1 MSKKRAVIIAV
12 IITFVC
18 TTVLT
23 TAVRFLN
30 NSGLLEIIGIN
41 GESGYTISGIEKA
54 ANIVEQFYY
63 KDVDDDVLYK
73 GALEG
78 MLSALDDEYSWFV
91 DEESLKELQEE
102 TSGEYTGIGVTVS
115 IDNTDDTIIVIAPIE
130 DTPAFKAGIKPGDKI
145 IAIDG
150 TKVGLS
156 NYREAVNLLKGDTS
170 DVGKNVVLTINR
182 AETNTLEEVTLV
194 RERIHLITVKSKM
207 LPDNIGYI
215 RITNFGGNTY
225 DEFMTKFDALGA
237 NSLNGLVIDL
247 RNNGG
252 GLLTSTLDIADE
264 LLDEGLITY
273 FQYKN
278 GSKTEYKSDADAI
291 DIPVSVLVNG
301 QSASASEVLAAAL
314 RDRGRAK
321 LVGEKTYGKGV
332 VQTVV
337 PFIKT
342 DKGQTA
348 IYITTSRYFTPAG
361 VCIHGTGIT
370 PDVNVELSEEY
381 TKLGFDNLT
390 IEQDAQ
396 LKTAWE
402 MLK

>member
-1 MSKKRAVIIAV
+1 MSKKRAVIITV

-23 TAVRFLN
+23 TAVRFFN
-30 NSGLLEIIGIN
+30 DSGLLDIIGLT
-41 GESGYTISGIEKA
+41 GKTEYSASSVEKA
-54 ANIVEQFYY
+54 ANIVSQFYY
-63 KDVDDDVLYK
+63 EDVDESVLYK

-78 MLSALDDEYSWFV
+78 MISALDDEYSWFV
-91 DEESLKELQEE
+91 DEESFKELKEE
-102 TSGEYTGIGVTVS
+102 TQGEYTGIGVTVS
-115 IDNTDDTIIVIAPIE
+115 IDDTDETITVISPIE

-150 TKVGLS
+150 TRVGLS
-156 NYREAVNLLKGDTS
+156 NYRDAVNMLKGDS
-170 DVGKNVVLTINR
+170 SMVGKNVVLTLKR
-182 AETNTLEEVTLV
+182 AGTGSLEEVTLI
-194 RERIHLITVKSKM
+194 REKIHLITVKSKM
-207 LPDNIGYI
+207 LPENVGYI
-215 RITNFGGNTY
+215 RITSFGENTY
-225 DEFMTKFDALGA
+225 NEFETNFTSLGSE
-237 NSLNGLVIDL
+237 SLKGLVIDL

-252 GLLTSTLDIADE
+252 GILTSTLGVADTF
-264 LLDEGLITY
+264 LDEGLITY

-278 GSKTEYKSDADAI
+278 GSKTEYKSDADII
-291 DIPVSVLVNG
+291 DIPVVVLVNG

-314 RDRGRAK
+314 HDRGRAT

-332 VQTVV
+332 VQTVL

-342 DKGQTA
+342 DKGETA

-370 PDVNVELSEEY
+370 PDVSVSLPEEY
-381 TKLGFDNLT
+381 AKLGFDNLT
-390 IEQDAQ
+390 LEQDNQ
-396 LKTAWE
+396 LKIAWE

>member
-1 MSKKRAVIIAV
+1 MSKKRAVIITA

-23 TAVRFLN
+23 TAVRFFN
-30 NSGLLEIIGIN
+30 DSGLLDIIGLT
-41 GESGYTISGIEKA
+41 GKTEYSVSSVEKA
-54 ANIVEQFYY
+54 ANIVSQFYY
-63 KDVDDDVLYK
+63 EDVDESVLYK

-78 MLSALDDEYSWFV
+78 MISALDDEYSWFV
-91 DEESLKELQEE
+91 DEESFKELKEE
-102 TSGEYTGIGVTVS
+102 TQGEYTGIGVTVS
-115 IDNTDDTIIVIAPIE
+115 IDDTDETITVISPIE

-150 TKVGLS
+150 TRVGLS
-156 NYREAVNLLKGDTS
+156 NYRDAVNMLKGDS
-170 DVGKNVVLTINR
+170 SMVGKNVVLTLKR
-182 AETNTLEEVTLV
+182 AGTGSLEEVTLI
-194 RERIHLITVKSKM
+194 REKIHLITVKSKM
-207 LPDNIGYI
+207 LPENVGYI
-215 RITNFGGNTY
+215 RITSFGENTY
-225 DEFMTKFDALGA
+225 NEFETNFTSLGA
-237 NSLNGLVIDL
+237 ESLKGLVIDL

-252 GLLTSTLDIADE
+252 GILTSTLGVADTF
-264 LLDEGLITY
+264 LDEGLITY

-278 GSKTEYKSDADAI
+278 GSKTEYKSDADII
-291 DIPVSVLVNG
+291 DIPVVVLVNG

-314 RDRGRAK
+314 HDRGRAT

-332 VQTVV
+332 VQTVL

-342 DKGQTA
+342 DKGETA

-370 PDVNVELSEEY
+370 PDVSVSLPEEY
-381 TKLGFDNLT
+381 AKLGFDNLT
-390 IEQDAQ
+390 LEQDNQ
-396 LKTAWE
+396 LKIAWE

>member
-1 MSKKRAVIIAV
+1 MSKKRAVIITA

-23 TAVRFLN
+23 TAVRFFN
-30 NSGLLEIIGIN
+30 DSGLLDIIGLT
-41 GESGYTISGIEKA
+41 GKTEYSVSSVEKA
-54 ANIVEQFYY
+54 ANIVSQFYY
-63 KDVDDDVLYK
+63 EDVDESVLYK

-78 MLSALDDEYSWFV
+78 MISALDDEYSWFV
-91 DEESLKELQEE
+91 DEESFKELKEE
-102 TSGEYTGIGVTVS
+102 TQGEYTGIGVTVS
-115 IDNTDDTIIVIAPIE
+115 IDDTDETITVISPIE

-150 TKVGLS
+150 TRVGLS
-156 NYREAVNLLKGDTS
+156 NYRDAVNMLKGDS
-170 DVGKNVVLTINR
+170 SMVGKNVVLTLKR
-182 AETNTLEEVTLV
+182 AGTGNLEEVTLV
-194 RERIHLITVKSKM
+194 REKIHLITVKSKM
-207 LPDNIGYI
+207 LPENVGYI
-215 RITNFGGNTY
+215 RITSFGENTY
-225 DEFMTKFDALGA
+225 NEFETNFTSLGA
-237 NSLNGLVIDL
+237 ESLKGLVIDL

-252 GLLTSTLDIADE
+252 GILTSTLGVADTF
-264 LLDEGLITY
+264 LDEGLITY

-278 GSKTEYKSDADAI
+278 GSKTEYKSDADII
-291 DIPVSVLVNG
+291 DIPVVVLVNG

-314 RDRGRAK
+314 HDRGRAT

-332 VQTVV
+332 VQTVL

-342 DKGQTA
+342 DKGETA

-370 PDVNVELSEEY
+370 PDVSVSLPEEY
-381 TKLGFDNLT
+381 AKLGFDNLT
-390 IEQDAQ
+390 LEQDNQ
-396 LKTAWE
+396 LKIAWE

>member
-1 MSKKRAVIIAV
+1 MSKKRAVIITV

-23 TAVRFLN
+23 TAVRFFN
-30 NSGLLEIIGIN
+30 DSGLLDIIGLT
-41 GESGYTISGIEKA
+41 GKTEYSASSVEKA
-54 ANIVEQFYY
+54 ANIVSQFYY
-63 KDVDDDVLYK
+63 EDVDESVLYK

-78 MLSALDDEYSWFV
+78 MISALDDEYSWFV
-91 DEESLKELQEE
+91 DEESFKELKEE
-102 TSGEYTGIGVTVS
+102 TQGEYTGIGVTVS
-115 IDNTDDTIIVIAPIE
+115 IDDADETITVISPIE

-150 TKVGLS
+150 TRVGLS
-156 NYREAVNLLKGDTS
+156 NYRDAVNMLKGDS
-170 DVGKNVVLTINR
+170 SMVGKNVVLTLKR
-182 AETNTLEEVTLV
+182 AGTGSLEEVTLI
-194 RERIHLITVKSKM
+194 REKIHLITVKSKM
-207 LPDNIGYI
+207 LPENVGYI
-215 RITNFGGNTY
+215 RITSFGENTY
-225 DEFMTKFDALGA
+225 NEFETNFTSLGSE
-237 NSLNGLVIDL
+237 SLKGLVIDL

-252 GLLTSTLDIADE
+252 GILTSTLGVADTF
-264 LLDEGLITY
+264 LDEGLITY

-278 GSKTEYKSDADAI
+278 GSKTEYKSDADII
-291 DIPVSVLVNG
+291 DIPVVVLVNG

-314 RDRGRAK
+314 HDRGRAT

-332 VQTVV
+332 VQTVL

-342 DKGQTA
+342 DKGETA

-370 PDVNVELSEEY
+370 PDVSVSLPEEY
-381 TKLGFDNLT
+381 AKLGFDNLT
-390 IEQDAQ
+390 LEQDNQ
-396 LKTAWE
+396 LKIAWE

>member
-1 MSKKRAVIIAV
+1 MSKKRAVIITV

-23 TAVRFLN
+23 TAVRFFN
-30 NSGLLEIIGIN
+30 DSGLLDIIGLT
-41 GESGYTISGIEKA
+41 GKTEYSASSVEKA
-54 ANIVEQFYY
+54 ANIVSQFYY
-63 KDVDDDVLYK
+63 EDVDESVLYK

-78 MLSALDDEYSWFV
+78 MISALDDEYSWFV
-91 DEESLKELQEE
+91 DEESFKELKEE
-102 TSGEYTGIGVTVS
+102 TQGEYTGIGVTVS
-115 IDNTDDTIIVIAPIE
+115 IDDTDETITVISPIE

-150 TKVGLS
+150 TRVGLS
-156 NYREAVNLLKGDTS
+156 NYRDAVNMLKGDS
-170 DVGKNVVLTINR
+170 SMVGKNVVLTLKR
-182 AETNTLEEVTLV
+182 AETGSLEEVTLV
-194 RERIHLITVKSKM
+194 REKIHLITVKSKM
-207 LPDNIGYI
+207 LPENVGYI
-215 RITNFGGNTY
+215 RITSFGENTY
-225 DEFMTKFDALGA
+225 NEFETNFASLGA
-237 NSLNGLVIDL
+237 ESLKGLVIDL

-252 GLLTSTLDIADE
+252 GILTSTLGVADTF
-264 LLDEGLITY
+264 LDEGLITY

-278 GSKTEYKSDADAI
+278 GSKTEYKSDADII
-291 DIPVSVLVNG
+291 DIPVVVLVNG

-314 RDRGRAK
+314 HDRGRAT

-332 VQTVV
+332 VQTVL

-342 DKGQTA
+342 DKGETA

-370 PDVNVELSEEY
+370 PDVSVSLPEEY
-381 TKLGFDNLT
+381 AKLGFDNLT
-390 IEQDAQ
+390 LEQDNQ
-396 LKTAWE
+396 LKIAWE

>member
-1 MSKKRAVIIAV
+1 MSKKRAVIITV

-18 TTVLT
+18 TTILT

-30 NSGLLEIIGIN
+30 DSGLLDIIGLT
-41 GESGYTISGIEKA
+41 GKSEYSASSVEKA

-63 KDVDDDVLYK
+63 KDIDGDVLYK

-78 MLSALDDEYSWFV
+78 MISALNDEYSWFV
-91 DEESLKELQEE
+91 DEESFKELQEE
-102 TSGEYTGIGVTVS
+102 TQGEYTGIGVTVS
-115 IDNTDDTIIVIAPIE
+115 IDDADETITVISPIE

-150 TKVGLS
+150 TRVGLS
-156 NYREAVNLLKGDTS
+156 NYREAVNMMKGDNTV
-170 DVGKNVVLTINR
+170 VGKNVVLTLKR
-182 AETNTLEEVTLV
+182 AETGILEEVTLV
-194 RERIHLITVKSKM
+194 REKIHLITVKSKM
-207 LPDNIGYI
+207 LPDNVGYI
-215 RITNFGGNTY
+215 RITSFGENTY
-225 DEFMTKFDALGA
+225 NEFETNFESLGA
-237 NSLNGLVIDL
+237 DSLKGLVIDL

-252 GLLTSTLDIADE
+252 GTLNSTLGVADTF
-264 LLDEGLITY
+264 LDEGLITY

-278 GSKTEYKSDADAI
+278 GSKTEYKADADIVNIPIAI
-291 DIPVSVLVNG
+291 LVNG

-314 RDRGRAK
+314 HDRGRAT
-321 LVGEKTYGKGV
+321 LIGEKTYGKGI
-332 VQTVV
+332 VQTVL
-337 PFIKT
+337 PFIET

-370 PDVNVELSEEY
+370 PDVNVVLPEEY
-381 TKLGFDNLT
+381 AKLGFDNLT
-390 IEQDAQ
+390 LDQDIQ